1 MLENINQ
8 RVDDTLNELENLPS
22 EDEKSDELVL
32 KLQELVQK
40 RQILLDDFKDD
51 NIEVVRTVLNEQLL
65 ITQAFEKRASKVLS
79 HIQSLLNLRKK
90 NQRQIN
96 LYQSVDANK

>member
-32 KLQELVQK
+32 KLQELIQE

-51 NIEVVRTVLNEQLL
+51 NVEVVRTVLNEQLL
-65 ITQAFEKRASKVLS
+65 ITQSFEKRASKVLL

-90 NQRQIN
+90 NQRQISI
-96 LYQSVDANK
+96 YQSVDSNK